1 MVETIGLVQAPTPVW
16 QENRTL
22 AAIDLGTNS
31 IHMVLAQIEPTLPS
45 FSIVA
50 REKETVRLG
59 DRCWETGKLRPEVVE
74 RAIACLGRFQ
84 EIAKS
89 YHADRIVAVATSAVR
104 EAPNGRDFL
113 RQIDKQLDL
122 KVNLISGQEEARR
135 IYLGVLSAIEF
146 DQKSHVVIDI
156 GGGSTELVLGDGG
169 EPRVLNSTKVG
180 AVRLTS
186 EFVHTDPISNEE
198 FHYLR
203 AYIRGMLERPV
214 EEIRTHLNPQEELR
228 MVGTSGTIEA
238 VAALHAHQV
247 YGSAPNPLNGYSIGF
262 KGIQEIVDRLRKLPV
277 KQRAELPGMSERRAE
292 IILAGALILKEAMAM
307 LGVETLTIC
316 DRALREG
323 LIVDW
328 MLTHGL
334 ISDQL
339 RYHSSVRTR
348 SVYKIAKKY
357 HVNLNASERMAQF
370 ALRLFDSTQGILHQ
384 WQAEERELLWAAAVL
399 HNCGLY
405 ISHNSHHKH
414 SYYLIRHSEL
424 FGYTETEL
432 EIIANL
438 ARYHRKSPPKKKH
451 DNFRNLTSKK
461 YRRLVAQ
468 LSALLRLAI
477 ALDRRQLGAIR
488 EVTCAFDEKNQ
499 ILYLHLEPTQPD
511 DDCELEVWS
520 LNYKKEVF
528 EQEFGW
534 QIVPKLESTPAPLDR
549 G

>member
-16 QENRTL
+16 KGNRML

-31 IHMVLAQIEPTLPS
+31 IHMVLAQIEPSLPS

-59 DRCWETGKLRPEVVE
+59 DRCWETGKLRPEVIE

-84 EIAKS
+84 EIARS
-89 YHADRIVAVATSAVR
+89 YNADRMVAVATSAVR

-122 KVNLISGQEEARR
+122 KVSLISGQEEARR
-135 IYLGVLSAIEF
+135 IYLGVLSAIELN
-146 DQKSHVVIDI
+146 QQSHVVIDI

-169 EPRVLNSTKVG
+169 EPRVLNSTKIG

-186 EFVHTDPISNEE
+186 QFVSTDPISDEE

-203 AYIRGMLERPV
+203 SYIRGMLERPV
-214 EEIRTHLNPQEELR
+214 EEIQAHLNPEEEELR

-238 VAALHAHQV
+238 VAALHANQV
-247 YGSAPNPLNGYSIGF
+247 YGSAPNPLNGYSMGF
-262 KGIQEIVDRLRKLPV
+262 KGIQDIVDRLRKLSV
-277 KQRAELPGMSERRAE
+277 KQRSDLPGMSDRRAE
-292 IILAGALILKEAMAM
+292 IILAGALILKEAMQM
-307 LGVETLTIC
+307 LGVEKLTIC

-328 MLTHGL
+328 MLTHGF

-357 HVNLNASERMAQF
+357 NVNLNASERMAEF
-370 ALRLFDSTQGILHQ
+370 ALRLFDSTQGKLHQ
-384 WQAEERELLWAAAVL
+384 WEVEERELLWAAAIL

-405 ISHNSHHKH
+405 ISHNAHHKH
-414 SYYLIRHSEL
+414 SYYLIRNSEL

-438 ARYHRKSPPKKKH
+438 ARYHRKSAPKKKH

-461 YRRLVAQ
+461 YRRVVSQ

-477 ALDRRQLGAIR
+477 ALDRRHLGAIR
-488 EVTCAFDEKNQ
+488 EVTCEFDDKNQ
-499 ILYLHLEPTQPD
+499 ILYLHLEPTHPD
-511 DDCELEVWS
+511 DDCELEIWS
-520 LNYKKEVF
+520 LNYKKSVF
-528 EQEFGW
+528 EDEFGW
-534 QIVPKLESTPAPLDR
+534 KVVPQLVEAPTSV